1 MPDWLSNVPAWASFG
16 VGAGGGF
23 VAFKF
28 FLEWIAGRMDKRSDA
43 IDAGTQR
50 LIDGLEKRLTA
61 VTERLDLVEKELAD
75 CKRRHAESEAEVLR
89 LKAIMQGQ
97 GDARQ
102 HAQLIVSNE
111 AGKRKAGG

>member
-1 MPDWLSNVPAWASFG
+1 MPDWLANVPAWASFG

-28 FLEWIAGRMDKRSDA
+28 LLEWLAGRMDKQREG

-50 LIDGLEKRLTA
+50 LIAGLEKRLEA
-61 VTERLDLVEKELAD
+61 VTVRLDDVEKELAD

-89 LKAIMQGQ
+89 LKAIMRGM

-102 HAQLIVSNE
+102 HAQLIVSSEKKE
-111 AGKRKAGG
+111 AKG